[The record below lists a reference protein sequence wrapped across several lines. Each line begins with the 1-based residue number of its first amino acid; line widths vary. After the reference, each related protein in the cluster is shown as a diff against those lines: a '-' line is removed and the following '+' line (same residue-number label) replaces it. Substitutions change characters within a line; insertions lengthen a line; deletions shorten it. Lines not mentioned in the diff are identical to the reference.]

1 MRQTVPG
8 ATQGVGSGHKNR
20 RVRIAMDP
28 AAVDM
33 ASLPFGVQLKAGHL
47 EISFYGAYDL
57 ADPALQP
64 GAGLGRRL
72 PHLPKAT

>member
-47 EISFYGAYDL
+47 EISFYGA
-57 ADPALQP
+57 
-64 GAGLGRRL
+64 
-72 PHLPKAT
+72 